1 MKALFVDD
9 DPVVLGTLRRGLL
22 EHGAKLD
29 CQFAFTIVDAM
40 AALEREPFDAVI
52 CDLATREMDGTA
64 LLQVVADRH
73 PSTLRIILSAR
84 TDEEAALRAA
94 PVAHEFL
101 NKKVGVDVI
110 IDTIERGLHRRD
122 SLVGGSGLADLV
134 GRVGALPA
142 PPELF
147 VRLGQV
153 MNDPNASSAAVS
165 AVLQSSPV
173 VVAKLL
179 QLVNSSFFAAPQRI
193 VTVEAAVARLGLRL
207 VRAVVLTEG
216 VFADDD
222 GNGVYS
228 LAHQR
233 RGRFEAA
240 AAMTAA
246 QAISTRGPIRET
258 AVTAALL
265 ANIGVPLLASVAPE
279 LAIWIRDRV
288 EAGVDQVASELEI
301 MGTTHAAFA
310 GHVLS
315 IWNLPDDVV
324 DAVSRHHDAPTA
336 WDAQGITAVAWGITE
351 KRHVDV
357 EALRDFGTPPSSL
370 AMVRELVGA
379 RR

>member
-9 DPVVLGTLRRGLL
+9 DPVVLSTLRRGLFENGTKL
-22 EHGAKLD
+22 E

-40 AALEREPFDAVI
+40 AALDREPFDAII
-52 CDLATREMDGTA
+52 CDLATREMDGAA

-73 PSTLRIILSAR
+73 PSTLRIMLSAH
-84 TDEEAALRAA
+84 TDENAALRAA
-94 PVAHEFL
+94 AVAHEFL
-101 NKKVGVDVI
+101 NKNVAVDVLV
-110 IDTIERGLHRRD
+110 DTIQRGLHRRD
-122 SLVGGSGLADLV
+122 SLVGGSGLAALV

-147 VRLGQV
+147 LRLGEV

-173 VVAKLL
+173 VVGKLL
-179 QLVNSSFFAAPQRI
+179 QLVNSSFFATPQRI
-193 VTVEAAVARLGLRL
+193 VTLEAAVARLGLRL

-216 VFADDD
+216 VFAEDD

-246 QAISTRGPIRET
+246 QAISTRGPDRET
-258 AVTAALL
+258 AVTASLL

-279 LAIWIRDRV
+279 LAMWIRDRV
-288 EAGVDQVASELEI
+288 EAGVDQITSELEV
-301 MGTTHAAFA
+301 MGISHAAFA

-324 DAVSRHHDAPTA
+324 DAVARHHDAPTA
-336 WDAQGITAVAWGITE
+336 WDAHGITSVAWRITE

-357 EALRDFGTPPSSL
+357 EALRSLDIPPSSL